1 MLALAWCARRPL
13 CARRAAPPL
22 SIGTGAAMEDWDS
35 MDDFDDLEVDFRF
48 HMLTKGRWAPS
59 AKGSRWQQR
68 DSPEARAVE
77 KLLTARATLELDDGL
92 SLHVESRLGEGRFG
106 DVILARTA
114 DGERFAV
121 KVALR
126 AASELSR
133 EAEVLGEL
141 RGVAGYPA
149 LIRHC
154 EHTLGDGDGDG
165 DGAGALEL
173 LVMERLGPSL
183 HAQWEASTRST
194 RFSEAE
200 TVLRV
205 GRGVLRCLRRLH
217 GAGWVHNDLKPANVL
232 LGAAGSANARRLHLV
247 DFGLVSRVEV
257 AEAVADADY
266 AEGDGAGAAAAA
278 AAANAA
284 RIGTPLF
291 ASLAAHE
298 GRPTRPSD
306 DLESLA
312 YVLALLAAG
321 TLPWQQAPHARA
333 ADAKRAMAD
342 AASCDAL
349 LVDDLAPAVAHAL
362 RGVWRE
368 VEACRAVAGAPAREL
383 DYDACLSALRGDL
396 AMDDDD
402 DDHERTVA
410 WEWEGSRA
418 QVAPSA
424 ARATRKS
431 EPA

>member
-1 MLALAWCARRPL
+1 
-13 CARRAAPPL
+13 
-22 SIGTGAAMEDWDS
+22 MEDWDS

-68 DSPEARAVE
+68 DSQAARAVQE
-77 KLLTARATLELDDGL
+77 LLTARATLALDDGL
-92 SLHVESRLGEGRFG
+92 SLQVESRLGEGRFG
-106 DVILARTA
+106 DVLLARTS
-114 DGERFAV
+114 DGERVAV

-133 EAEVLGEL
+133 EAEVLGQM
-141 RGVAGYPA
+141 RGVAGYPV

-154 EHTLGDGDGDG
+154 EHTLGDGEGDG

-194 RFSEAE
+194 HFSEGE

-205 GRGVLRCLRRLH
+205 GRGVLRCLRSLH
-217 GAGWVHNDLKPANVL
+217 AAGWVHNDLKPANVL

-247 DFGLVSRVEV
+247 DFGLVSRVAV
-257 AEAVADADY
+257 AEAAADSDQVGD
-266 AEGDGAGAAAAA
+266 GDGAGAAAAA
-278 AAANAA
+278 ASAA
-284 RIGTPLF
+284 RVGTPLF
-291 ASLAAHE
+291 ASLAAHD

-306 DLESLA
+306 DVESLT
-312 YVLALLAAG
+312 YMLALLAAG

-333 ADAKRAMAD
+333 ADAKRVMAD
-342 AASCDAL
+342 AASCEAL
-349 LVDDLAPAVAHAL
+349 LVDDVAPAVARAL

-368 VEACRAVAGAPAREL
+368 VEACRRAVGGACAHEL
-383 DYDACLSALRGDL
+383 DYDACLSALGGEEEQ
-396 AMDDDD
+396 AEADDDR
-402 DDHERTVA
+402 ERAVA
-410 WEWEGSRA
+410 WEWEASSQPLRE
-418 QVAPSA
+418 
-424 ARATRKS
+424 S